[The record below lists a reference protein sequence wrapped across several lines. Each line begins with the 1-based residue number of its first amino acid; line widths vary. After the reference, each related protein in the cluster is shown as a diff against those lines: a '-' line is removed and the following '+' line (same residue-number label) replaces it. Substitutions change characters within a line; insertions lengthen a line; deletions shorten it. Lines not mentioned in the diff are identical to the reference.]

1 MNELNDTTNLNDL
14 PSNNENIKIDI
25 SNPQSNIVES
35 NTINELV
42 SGIQDAGGGNVLEL
56 PSRDISKSTATI
68 TTDEKINVNYIP
80 KSQDYIQEYET
91 KEEILKKENLEKNKK
106 DNIDFLFNEFNIYI
120 LMGLLYFMFQLP
132 FFNKYMFKYLPLCFN
147 GDGNLNFQG
156 LLVKSAL
163 FSVAIYAIEKLIN
176 KLIDL

>member
-56 PSRDISKSTATI
+56 PSRDI
-68 TTDEKINVNYIP
+68 
-80 KSQDYIQEYET
+80 
-91 KEEILKKENLEKNKK
+91 
-106 DNIDFLFNEFNIYI
+106 
-120 LMGLLYFMFQLP
+120 
-132 FFNKYMFKYLPLCFN
+132 
-147 GDGNLNFQG
+147 
-156 LLVKSAL
+156 
-163 FSVAIYAIEKLIN
+163 
-176 KLIDL
+176 